1 MSTAHLSTVHLS
13 TAHLSAL
20 PVTVPTEAELEFDRQ
35 VDALTL
41 AGLPAHLDLLDTC
54 FRAFLEPLRDLL
66 PSPVEGS
73 TGIPFVVVVP
83 DVDVADVLAG
93 IPTVAGP
100 GFTTMDDDVARF
112 RPLPELDVPTAPYLL
127 LDVDTGADT
136 LGQPPADVLPQLV
149 ARGRSPLTIAEGLAV
164 LVSDPGVLRARNAF
178 SLLGS
183 RAGDKRV
190 PALWTS
196 DRRPRLGWCYQG
208 AAHTWLGSAS
218 CAGRLGEPIALT

>member
-1 MSTAHLSTVHLS
+1 MSAVHLS
-13 TAHLSAL
+13 GL
-20 PVTVPTEAELEFDRQ
+20 PATVVPTEAELEFDRQ

-41 AGLPAHLDLLDTC
+41 AGLPAHLDLHDAC

-66 PSPVEGS
+66 PPAGVQAADR
-73 TGIPFVVVVP
+73 IPFVVVVP
-83 DVDVADVLAG
+83 DVGVRDVLAG
-93 IPTVAGP
+93 VHTVGGT
-100 GFTTMDDDVARF
+100 GFTTMDDEDVARF
-112 RPLPELDVPTAPYLL
+112 HPLPELDVPRAPYLL
-127 LDVDTGADT
+127 LDVDTGDDT
-136 LGQPPADVLPQLV
+136 RGQTPAEVLPQLV

-164 LVSDPGVLRARNAF
+164 LVSEPGVLTARNAF

-208 AAHTWLGSAS
+208 APHTWLGSAS
-218 CAGRLGEPIALT
+218 CAGRLGEQGLVN